1 MINPGNVAPP
11 FPSFKPSSL
20 SLLSSALVM
29 DSFQLAL

>member
-1 MINPGNVAPP
+1 MINPGNLAPP